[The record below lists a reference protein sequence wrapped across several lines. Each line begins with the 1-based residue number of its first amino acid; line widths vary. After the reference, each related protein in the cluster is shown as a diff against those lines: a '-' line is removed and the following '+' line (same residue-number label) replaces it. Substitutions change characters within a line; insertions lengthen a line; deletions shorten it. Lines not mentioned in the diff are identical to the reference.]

1 VFQIFVP
8 LAVGAAVVMVQDALE
23 LASTPT
29 DVSLVNMVPSALRSV
44 IASGTLSEGVRRVNL
59 GGEVLPPDLLAQLF
73 ADTGLEDVRNHWG
86 PTETT
91 ITSTCGLLRRGEDS
105 PITIGR
111 PIGNTR
117 VYILDSSGR

>member
-1 VFQIFVP
+1 FQIFVP

-29 DVSLVNMVPSALRSV
+29 DVSLVVTVPSAVRSIV
-44 IASGTLSEGVRRVNL
+44 GSETFPEDTRKIIM
-59 GGEVLPPDLLAQLF
+59 GGEALSPDLLVQVF
-73 ADTGLEDVRNHWG
+73 TETWVEEISNQWG
-86 PTETT
+86 PTEATVA
-91 ITSTCGLLRRGEDS
+91 STCGLLRRGEDS

>member
-1 VFQIFVP
+1 P

-29 DVSLVNMVPSALRSV
+29 DVSLVDTVPSAVRSIV
-44 IASGTLSEGVRRVNL
+44 GSETFPEGIRRVNM
-59 GGEVLPPDLLAQLF
+59 GGEALSPDLLAQVF
-73 ADTGLEDVRNHWG
+73 TKTRVEKVCNFWG
-86 PTETT
+86 PTETSVN
-91 ITSTCGLLRRGEDS
+91 STCGLLRRGEDS

-117 VYILDSSGR
+117 VYILDSSGRP